1 MGFFGLLLRCS
12 LSIWPGRKENPSQYF
27 LFSFPS
33 SSAPS
38 NFLYVQFFYFIPMLP
53 SNQKL
58 VETSSESFLSFKK
71 CFISHLVK
79 SEKKEKEKKVL
90 SPALYCTLPVQRIL
104 RHPSLSKEPT
114 IWQPSVPL
122 CAFQV
127 FPRYLL
133 IWGLN
138 LLGRDM
144 LSRQA
149 RIRKVRRE
157 RTDEK
162 PSLPATICYREGNKA
177 TDCS

>member
-79 SEKKEKEKKVL
+79 SEKKKKKKRYFLQPFIALFQYKEYSDTPL
-90 SPALYCTLPVQRIL
+90 SRRSQQYDSLLFPCA
-104 RHPSLSKEPT
+104 LSKY
-114 IWQPSVPL
+114 
-122 CAFQV
+122 
-127 FPRYLL
+127 FPG
-133 IWGLN
+133 I
-138 LLGRDM
+138 
-144 LSRQA
+144 S
-149 RIRKVRRE
+149 
-157 RTDEK
+157 
-162 PSLPATICYREGNKA
+162 
-177 TDCS
+177 